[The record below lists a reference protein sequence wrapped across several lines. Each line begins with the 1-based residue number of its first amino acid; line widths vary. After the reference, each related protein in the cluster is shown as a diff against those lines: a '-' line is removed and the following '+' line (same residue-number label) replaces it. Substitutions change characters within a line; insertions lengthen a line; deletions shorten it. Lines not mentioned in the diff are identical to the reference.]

1 VDVTGSEERGPADDV
16 ELRHA
21 WCSNEQ
27 ASEVVHVAGRPVPL
41 RDGPLLRTLQQ
52 AAKPLQQAAKPLQ
65 QAAKLTMKN
74 GLERCSWGGAAT
86 KLMLAAETGNKG
98 DIEDAT
104 KQIELALFMENRLDF
119 DRTHLRNGST
129 SKHQA
134 GSE

>member
-27 ASEVVHVAGRPVPL
+27 ASEVVHVAGRPVPV

-52 AAKPLQQAAKPLQ
+52 AAKPLQQAAKLI
-65 QAAKLTMKN
+65 MKN
-74 GLERCSWGGAAT
+74 GVKCCSWGGAAT

-104 KQIELALFMENRLDF
+104 KQIELALFVENRLDF
-119 DRTHLRNGST
+119 DRTHLRKGSA
-129 SKHQA
+129 SKHQT